1 MALPGGTMGPKD
13 IPGMATSERR
23 AAVMQNSRAKNLWY
37 AVLALQGLGVL
48 NLIYATVVGASKADV
63 TGSALLL
70 GLILPVAAILLSLWI
85 LWGVYKFEGWVTFW
99 MWLAVVFAV
108 LTLDLIAITISLF
121 VVLSYRHVRKV
132 AKGGA
137 APAAPTSPPPP
148 PAAPA

>member
-1 MALPGGTMGPKD
+1 MALPGGTMGSKD
-13 IPGMATSERR
+13 IPGMATPERR

-37 AVLALQGLGVL
+37 AVLALQGLGVF
-48 NLIYATVVGASKADV
+48 NLIYATVVGASRANV

-70 GLILPVAAILLSLWI
+70 GLILPVAAILLSIWI

-99 MWLAVVFAV
+99 MWLAVVFAI

-121 VVLSYRHVRKV
+121 VALSYRHVLKV

-137 APAAPTSPPPP
+137 APVAPTPPLPP